1 LSLGFTEEEIDAADL
16 HICGSQTVEGAPY
29 LKEEHYPIFD
39 CATPC
44 GRGIRAIA
52 PMGHLRIMAAAQP
65 YLSGAISKTVN
76 MAHEASVEDIL
87 RIYREGH
94 RLMLKAV
101 AVYRDACKLS
111 QPLNAKKRDVKTADP
126 VRQSAALVAPAQAP
140 AVVSA
145 ASATPTLA
153 GDAFVRPVRRRL
165 PTRRGGFVQEVSVG
179 GHKLFLRTGE
189 FPDGNL
195 GEIFID
201 MYKEGASY
209 RGLLNCFA
217 VLTSK
222 ALQYGIPLEE
232 LVDTFTFTRFEPAG
246 PVEGHDNIK
255 NCTSILDLIFRTLGL
270 SYLGQTDFVHIKP
283 SLETPEAGRA
293 AAAKGVSSGPITG
306 SQTTG
311 LTGSGLKAPLQKPV
325 SQPEPSFIQAASS
338 RSQVSQRAGYTG
350 DNCSSC
356 GSMRVRRNGTCV
368 VCEDCGTTSGC
379 S

>member
-1 LSLGFTEEEIDAADL
+1 
-16 HICGSQTVEGAPY
+16 
-29 LKEEHYPIFD
+29 
-39 CATPC
+39 
-44 GRGIRAIA
+44 
-52 PMGHLRIMAAAQP
+52 MGHLRIMAAAQP

-140 AVVSA
+140 AGVSA
-145 ASATPTLA
+145 ASATPPLA